1 MTSIDSDIKGYFNDP
16 VLVTEGFS
24 NYDLAHEIY
33 ALTRI
38 LFFILTGMSIAD
50 DFYQLCSSSYHT
62 LRRNVPAFA
71 EVFTSDE
78 KRHST
83 NQCQI
88 KTSIHIAVFS
98 NNPTTLDF
106 VCVRGSGFDGEW
118 QKLSLYRL
126 IRINSVPRT
135 FISKFRWWGP
145 DPFQRSLRSG
155 TAVKGKAAKAV
166 VKIVLYSSKWI
177 NWVTAE
183 SKRFHD
189 CVNPMAVT
197 I

>member
-1 MTSIDSDIKGYFNDP
+1 M
-16 VLVTEGFS
+16 L
-24 NYDLAHEIY
+24 
-33 ALTRI
+33 
-38 LFFILTGMSIAD
+38 SIAD

-135 FISKFRWWGP
+135 FISKFRW
-145 DPFQRSLRSG
+145 RSEERRVG
-155 TAVKGKAAKAV
+155 NECHCGV
-166 VKIVLYSSKWI
+166 V
-177 NWVTAE
+177 
-183 SKRFHD
+183 
-189 CVNPMAVT
+189 PT
-197 I
+197 IED